1 MDLCNGQAVI
11 QRINS
16 WTEDHAATGAAM
28 EQKVLRWC
36 SKAQDG
42 LKKCCKQ
49 LAQNIQ
55 RLGW

>member
-16 WTEDHAATGAAM
+16 WTEDHAANGAAKD
-28 EQKVLRWC
+28 QNVLRWC

-49 LAQNIQ
+49 LPQNIQ
-55 RLGW
+55 RQGW